1 MIVRVVGLSDLGTRL
16 AGTNGS
22 GWMEAEAEDAGGK
35 GIVIVFVLLVGGI
48 GVVRYVCWTCI
59 VRDLSLCYVVWI
71 RVSDIFHRMIA
82 LA

>member
-22 GWMEAEAEDAGGK
+22 GWMEAEAEDAE
-35 GIVIVFVLLVGGI
+35 GIIIVFVLLVGGI
-48 GVVRYVCWTCI
+48 GVVGYVCWTCT